1 MIAKSLMENGM
12 STLRGLVS
20 LLLLILS
27 TLFWGVP
34 LIALTLLKLITPTR
48 RLRLHVL
55 GGLNQVALAWLGTNL
70 WWMRHWIRPLLDMHI
85 PEGLSP
91 NQWWLV
97 IANHRSWTDIF
108 VLQMALHR
116 RIPMPRFFIK
126 RELIWIPIVG
136 IAFWA
141 LEFPFLR
148 RYKREQ
154 LSRNPALAERD
165 RRATQ
170 RLCEHAQQM
179 PMAIYNFVEG
189 TRYTPAK
196 HQAQKSPYRH
206 LLRPKAG
213 GSAQVINLLGSR
225 LNGILDV
232 TLIYTRE
239 RPNFWDFLCGRE
251 GPMILQARRIEL
263 PPWMLGGDYHH
274 DPYYKERFQQWLN
287 ALWQE
292 KDARLDS
299 RR

>member
-1 MIAKSLMENGM
+1 M
-12 STLRGLVS
+12 STLKGLVS
-20 LLLLILS
+20 LLLLIFS
-27 TLFWGVP
+27 TLFWGIP
-34 LIALTLLKLITPTR
+34 LLVLTLLKLVTPTR
-48 RLRLHVL
+48 RLRLRVL

-70 WWMRHWIRPLLDMHI
+70 WWMRHWIRPVLDMRV

-91 NQWWLV
+91 QQWWLV

-126 RELIWIPIVG
+126 RELIWVPIVG

-141 LEFPFLR
+141 LEFPLMR

-154 LSRNPALAERD
+154 LARNPALAERD
-165 RRATQ
+165 RQATE
-170 RLCEHAQQM
+170 RLCEHAQQV

-189 TRYTPAK
+189 TRFTPAK
-196 HQAQKSPYRH
+196 QQAQDCPYRH

-213 GSAQVINLLGSR
+213 GSAQVINLLGTR
-225 LNGILDV
+225 LSGILDV
-232 TLIYTRE
+232 TLAYTRQ
-239 RPNFWDFLCGRE
+239 RPSFWDFLCGRE
-251 GPMILQARRIEL
+251 GSMSLYARPIEL
-263 PPWMLGGDYHH
+263 PTWMLGGDYHQ
-274 DPYYKERFQQWLN
+274 DPHYKERFQQWLN

-299 RR
+299 LR